1 MLGILGKKIGMSQ
14 VFAEDGKLIPVT
26 IVEAGPCK
34 VVQVKTTETDGY
46 NAAQLGFE
54 EKPERLLIKP
64 EKGHFEK
71 NKTGYYRTLVEI
83 RDADADLMK
92 SGYEVTVEKFNKGD
106 LLKVTGTTKG
116 KGFQG
121 VMKRHGFAGGQKTHG
136 QKDRLRAPGSI
147 GQSSDPSR
155 VIKGMRMPGRAGG
168 NRKTISNLEVV
179 KIDVDNN
186 LLYIKGAVPGARN
199 GILTIRKQEK

>member
-14 VFAEDGKLIPVT
+14 VFAEDGRLIPVT

-34 VVQVKTTETDGY
+34 VVQVKTTEIDGY

-54 EKPERLLIKP
+54 VKPERLLIKP

-71 NKTGYYRTLVEI
+71 HKTACYRTLGEI
-83 RDADADLMK
+83 KDANADMMEN
-92 SGYEVTVEKFNKGD
+92 GAEVTVEKFNAGD
-106 LLKVTGTTKG
+106 KLKVTGITKG

-121 VMKRHGFAGGQKTHG
+121 VMKRHGFTGGQRTHG
-136 QKDRLRAPGSI
+136 QKNTLRAPGSI

-155 VIKGMRMPGRAGG
+155 VIKGMKMPGRMGG
-168 NRKTISNLEVV
+168 NQKTISNLELI

-186 LLYIKGAVPGARN
+186 LLYIKGAVPGAKN
-199 GILTIRKQEK
+199 GTLTIRKQEK

>member
-14 VFAEDGKLIPVT
+14 VFAENGEMIPVT

-34 VVQVKTTETDGY
+34 VVQVKTIETDGY
-46 NAAQLGFE
+46 NAAQLGYE

-71 NKTGYYRTLVEI
+71 YKTGYFRNVIEI
-83 RDADADLMK
+83 RDADAELME
-92 SGYEVTVEKFNKGD
+92 SGAEVTVGKFQNGD
-106 LLKVTGTTKG
+106 KLKVTGTTKG

-155 VIKGMRMPGRAGG
+155 VIKGMKMPGRTGG
-168 NRKTISNLEVV
+168 DTKTISNLELV

-186 LLYIKGAVPGARN
+186 LLFIKGAIPGAKN